1 MECTLASSKP
11 KEAKGAFR
19 LYGTNPKISKQK
31 GGNLSFNLF
40 NLRKYFETLKKKM
53 LIIDGSLLRGSKTLF
68 WDLII
73 LRKFYSFNIFLMVL
87 LLSLTRFIFFKLV
100 ENIAT

>member
-53 LIIDGSLLRGSKTLF
+53 LIIDGSLLRGSKALF

-73 LRKFYSFNIFLMVL
+73 LRKFYSFNIFLMV
-87 LLSLTRFIFFKLV
+87 
-100 ENIAT
+100 